1 MADSVTNVN
10 DSQANELADTQPT
23 STNCSQTRSVQLTN
37 HDINHT
43 AADVGDTMEIDDH
56 NETEEVDYESTETQ
70 TIRLV
75 YSSLMELFT
84 HQVDQLAVEF
94 YQEGLLETSEYNTI
108 IECTGTS
115 SSKKAMQLLQAAMSK
130 IRVAPSNFDKFMRVL
145 ESHQTFSEIV
155 QTMKELYEQLKQKSP
170 PSPVTERRQLPRQSS
185 SIISVGAEEL
195 QIEIEEI
202 EKRLESVRKGVGRR
216 KGRKEKELRLTRQ
229 EVTQLKQRLDENEK
243 QLAISNFQN
252 EFFQE
257 QLRKAQTQI
266 AQLTREVVEL
276 KQQRPSCGSQCEH
289 YAKCKLLQKDNEK
302 LEDLRLEHIAKI
314 ANLNAQIAYLLEGSH
329 CQISPL

>member
-1 MADSVTNVN
+1 MADSVTNFN
-10 DSQANELADTQPT
+10 DSQANELANTQPT
-23 STNCSQTRSVQLTN
+23 STNCSQTSSVQLTN

-43 AADVGDTMEIDDH
+43 AADIIGDTMEIDDH
-56 NETEEVDYESTETQ
+56 NETEEVDYESPETQ
-70 TIRLV
+70 AIRLV
-75 YSSLMELFT
+75 YSDLIELFT
-84 HQVDQLAVEF
+84 HQVDQLASEF
-94 YQEGLLETSEYNTI
+94 YQEELLEISEYNTI
-108 IECTGTS
+108 VECTATS
-115 SSKKAMQLLQAAMSK
+115 SSKKAMQMLQAAMSK
-130 IRVAPSNFDKFMRVL
+130 IRVAPSNFDKFVRIL

-155 QTMKELYEQLKQKSP
+155 QTMKELYKQLKQKDP
-170 PSPVTERRQLPRQSS
+170 PYERCIGLPRQSS
-185 SIISVGAEEL
+185 SIVSVGAEEL

-252 EFFQE
+252 QFFQE

-329 CQISPL
+329 CQITPL